1 MMDVLWAGTALDT
14 FSKVQDLFD
23 ALAVLRPLSGETRE
37 ATRVKLALLRAD
49 NVDAGDVHVTTT
61 GGAVKLT
68 GHVASAA
75 QKQKAGEV
83 VQGLDGVTTVENDLA
98 IGGAEK

>member
-1 MMDVLWAGTALDT
+1 
-14 FSKVQDLFD
+14 
-23 ALAVLRPLSGETRE
+23 
-37 ATRVKLALLRAD
+37 
-49 NVDAGDVHVTTT
+49 
-61 GGAVKLT
+61 VKLT